1 MRETHLR
8 NGAASFEVDAWT
20 EWAGADLDASRAA
33 ISDGRAR
40 AREWCHVEKGKISR
54 ANVKILTNV

>member
-1 MRETHLR
+1 MRGTHLR

-33 ISDGRAR
+33 ISDGCAR
-40 AREWCHVEKGKISR
+40 AREWCHVDPKRVKYR
-54 ANVKILTNV
+54 ART

>member
-40 AREWCHVEKGKISR
+40 AREWCHVEKR
-54 ANVKILTNV
+54 